1 MTEPAEKTPLYA
13 WYALALLMVVYILNF
28 LDRTIIYILFPLI
41 KKEMAFSDTQLALLG
56 TTSFVIFYTI
66 LGIPFGRMAD
76 KGSRTKI
83 IAVGVAV
90 WSLFSGLTAFAND
103 FWTLFFCRVMVGV
116 GEATLGPAAISL
128 LSDYFPPL
136 KRATV
141 TSVYSMG
148 IAIGAGLAALL
159 GGSLSQYGWRTAFMI
174 IGFPGI
180 ALAVLVFFL
189 KEPERT
195 GTVSQLIELPD
206 SDTSASSRF
215 SRSIAATK
223 ALLKAIRGLLA
234 NKTFVLLCVGY
245 ALLGLATNNLSIWG
259 ATFYSRLHKFDLPTI
274 GFYGGILTLVAG
286 IPATLFGGAIADK
299 FRQRR
304 PGGRMFYGALLSLI
318 SVPFWLLL
326 IFTDNVY
333 LILLA
338 NFVLLAAAL
347 GWLGAAAADVTELAG
362 VNLRG
367 LGIAIYFFSVNI
379 AAYLIGSNLIG
390 YLSDRFGATADPARM
405 RYALLVCP
413 IACLASAVCLLIGSR
428 RILRDSQQLCIDPTS
443 QLKHEKRI

>member
-1 MTEPAEKTPLYA
+1 MTETSEKTPAYA

-41 KKEMAFSDTQLALLG
+41 KKEMDFSDTQLALLG
-56 TTSFVIFYTI
+56 TTSFVIFYTL
-66 LGIPFGRMAD
+66 LGIPFGRLAD
-76 KGSRTKI
+76 RGSRTKI
-83 IAVGVAV
+83 IAIGVAV

-159 GGSLSQYGWRTAFMI
+159 GGSLSQYGWRAAFMI
-174 IGFPGI
+174 VGFPGMI
-180 ALAVLVFFL
+180 FAVLVFVL

-195 GTVSQLIELPD
+195 VASTADSSYSGTD
-206 SDTSASSRF
+206 W
-215 SRSIAATK
+215 K
-223 ALLKAIRGLLA
+223 KLLS
-234 NKTFVLLCVGY
+234 NKTFILLCFGY

-274 GFYGGILTLVAG
+274 GFYGGILTLIAG
-286 IPATLFGGAIADK
+286 IPATLFGGVIADK
-299 FRQRR
+299 FRARR
-304 PGGRMFYGALLSLI
+304 PGGRMLYGALLSLI

-390 YLSDRFGATADPARM
+390 FLNDRFGATADPAMM

-413 IACLASAVCLLIGSR
+413 IACLASAACLLAGSR
-428 RILRDSQQLCIDPTS
+428 RMSRQREPS
-443 QLKHEKRI
+443 

>member
-1 MTEPAEKTPLYA
+1 MIDPAEKTPLYA

-41 KKEMAFSDTQLALLG
+41 KKEMEFSDTQLAVLG
-56 TTSFVIFYTI
+56 TTSFVIFYTL
-66 LGIPFGRMAD
+66 LGIPLGRLAD
-76 KGSRTKI
+76 RGSRTKT
-83 IAVGVAV
+83 IAIGVTV
-90 WSLFSGLTAFAND
+90 WSLFSGLTAFAD
-103 FWTLFFCRVMVGV
+103 GFWTLFFCRVMVGV

-141 TSVYSMG
+141 TSIYSMG

-174 IGFPGI
+174 VGFPGMI
-180 ALAVLVFFL
+180 LGALVFLL
-189 KEPERT
+189 KEPVRT
-195 GTVSQLIELPD
+195 AASVADSSYSGTD
-206 SDTSASSRF
+206 W
-215 SRSIAATK
+215 K
-223 ALLKAIRGLLA
+223 KLLS
-234 NKTFVLLCVGY
+234 NKTFILLCVGY

-274 GFYGGILTLVAG
+274 GFWGGMLTLIAG
-286 IPATLFGGAIADK
+286 IPATLVGGMIADK
-299 FRQRR
+299 FRKRNA
-304 PGGRMFYGALLSLI
+304 GGRMLYGSLLSLI

-326 IFTDNVY
+326 IYTDNVY
-333 LILLA
+333 LIILA

-347 GWLGAAAADVTELAG
+347 GWLGAAAADVTEIAG

-390 YLSDRFGATADPARM
+390 YLSDRFGATAEPAMM

-413 IACLASAVCLLIGSR
+413 TSCLASAICLWMGSKRMSKIG
-428 RILRDSQQLCIDPTS
+428 QT
-443 QLKHEKRI
+443 

>member
-1 MTEPAEKTPLYA
+1 MQTFEHPEQQTSGYA

-66 LGIPFGRMAD
+66 LGIPFGRIAD

-90 WSLFSGLTAFAND
+90 WSLFSGLTAFAGD
-103 FWTLFFCRVMVGV
+103 FWTLFACRVMVGV

-128 LSDYFPPL
+128 LSDYFSPA

-141 TSVYSMG
+141 TSIYSMG

-159 GGSLSQYGWRTAFMI
+159 GGQLSQYGWRTVFLI
-174 IGFPGI
+174 VGFPGI
-180 ALAVLVFFL
+180 ILALLVFL
-189 KEPERT
+189 LREPTRATAKAEENYS
-195 GTVSQLIELPD
+195 G
-206 SDTSASSRF
+206 SDWKR
-215 SRSIAATK
+215 
-223 ALLKAIRGLLA
+223 LLS
-234 NKTFVLLCVGY
+234 NKTFVLLCIGY

-259 ATFYSRLHKFDLPTI
+259 ATFYSRLHKFDLATI
-274 GFYGGILTLVAG
+274 GFWGGILTLLAG
-286 IPATLFGGAIADK
+286 IPATLFGGIIADK
-299 FRQRR
+299 FRARAA
-304 PGGRMFYGALLSLI
+304 GGRMVYGALLALI

-326 IFTDNVY
+326 IFTENVY
-333 LILLA
+333 LILTA
-338 NFVLLAAAL
+338 NFVLLFAAL
-347 GWLGAAAADVTELAG
+347 GWLGAAAADVTEIAG

-390 YLSDRFGATADPARM
+390 FSSDKFGATANPAMM

-413 IACLASAVCLLIGSR
+413 LACLLSAICLFAGSKTR
-428 RILRDSQQLCIDPTS
+428 R
-443 QLKHEKRI
+443 

>member
-1 MTEPAEKTPLYA
+1 MALTDAAPTEKASAYA
-13 WYALALLMVVYILNF
+13 WYALALLMIVYILNF

-41 KKEMAFSDTQLALLG
+41 KKEMEFSDTQLALLG
-56 TTSFVIFYTI
+56 TTSFVIFYTL

-76 KGSRTKI
+76 KGSRTRI
-83 IAVGVAV
+83 IAIGVAV
-90 WSLFSGLTAFAND
+90 WSLFSGLTAFAGD
-103 FWTLFFCRVMVGV
+103 FWTIFFCRVMVGV

-128 LSDYFPPL
+128 LSDYFPPA

-141 TSVYSMG
+141 TSIYSMG

-174 IGFPGI
+174 VGFPGI
-180 ALAVLVFFL
+180 LLGILVYLL
-189 KEPERT
+189 KEPART
-195 GTVSQLIELPD
+195 VASAAD
-206 SDTSASSRF
+206 SSYTEADWKRLVTN
-215 SRSIAATK
+215 RSFI
-223 ALLKAIRGLLA
+223 
-234 NKTFVLLCVGY
+234 LLCVGY

-259 ATFYSRLHKFDLPTI
+259 ATFYSRLHKFDLVTI
-274 GFYGGILTLVAG
+274 GFFGGLLTLVAG
-286 IPATLFGGAIADK
+286 IPATLFGGVIADK
-299 FRQRR
+299 FRKRER
-304 PGGRMFYGALLSLI
+304 GGRMLYGSLLSLI

-333 LILLA
+333 LILIA
-338 NFVLLAAAL
+338 NFFLLAAAL
-347 GWLGAAAADVTELAG
+347 AWLGAAAADVTEIAG

-390 YLSDRFGATADPARM
+390 YLNDRFGATADPAMM

-413 IACLASAVCLLIGSR
+413 AACLASAACLFLGR
-428 RILRDSQQLCIDPTS
+428 RARNS
-443 QLKHEKRI
+443 EAE

>member
-1 MTEPAEKTPLYA
+1 MEHTEKTPFYA
-13 WYALALLMVVYILNF
+13 WYALALLMIVYILNF

-41 KKEMAFSDTQLALLG
+41 KKEMEFSDTQLALLG
-56 TTSFVIFYTI
+56 TTSFVIFYTL

-76 KGSRTKI
+76 RGSRTKI
-83 IAVGVAV
+83 IAIGVAV

-103 FWTLFFCRVMVGV
+103 FWTIFFCRVMVGV

-128 LSDYFPPL
+128 LSDFFPPI

-141 TSVYSMG
+141 TSIYSMG

-174 IGFPGI
+174 VGFPGI
-180 ALAVLVFFL
+180 ILGVLVYL
-189 KEPERT
+189 LREPART
-195 GTVSQLIELPD
+195 AAAASD
-206 SDTSASSRF
+206 SNYSSTDWKR
-215 SRSIAATK
+215 
-223 ALLKAIRGLLA
+223 LLT
-234 NKTFVLLCVGY
+234 NKTFILLCLGY

-274 GFYGGILTLVAG
+274 GYFGGVLTLLAG

-299 FRQRR
+299 FRERSK
-304 PGGRMFYGALLSLI
+304 GGRMLYGALLSII

-326 IFTDNVY
+326 IYTDNVY

-338 NFVLLAAAL
+338 NLVLLGAAL
-347 GWLGAAAADVTELAG
+347 GWLGAAAADVTEIAG

-390 YLSDRFGATADPARM
+390 LLNDRFGATAEPAMM
-405 RYALLVCP
+405 RWALLVCP
-413 IACLASAVCLLIGSR
+413 ISCLLSAVCLYAGSR
-428 RILRDSQQLCIDPTS
+428 RRST
-443 QLKHEKRI
+443 E